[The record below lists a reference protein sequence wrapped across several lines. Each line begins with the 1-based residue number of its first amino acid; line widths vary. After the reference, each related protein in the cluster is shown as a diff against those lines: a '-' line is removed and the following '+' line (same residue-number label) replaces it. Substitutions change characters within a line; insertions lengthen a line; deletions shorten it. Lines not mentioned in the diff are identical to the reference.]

1 MDRQVEKLLQA
12 EQQMNEEVRR
22 AQENRNRRMVEIE
35 DNVKAQV
42 STLQRQLKDETRQKI
57 NAVSKQAYIDWV
69 ARHPTW

>member
-12 EQQMNEEVRR
+12 EQNMNEEVRR

-57 NAVSKQAYIDWV
+57 NAVSEQAYID
-69 ARHPTW
+69 

>member
-57 NAVSKQAYIDWV
+57 NAVSEQAYID
-69 ARHPTW
+69 